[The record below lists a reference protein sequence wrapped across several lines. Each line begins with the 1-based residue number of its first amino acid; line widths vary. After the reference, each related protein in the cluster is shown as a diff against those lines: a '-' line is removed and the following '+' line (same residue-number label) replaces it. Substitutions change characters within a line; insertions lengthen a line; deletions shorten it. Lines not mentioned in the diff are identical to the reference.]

1 MTCPVKKGQSND
13 NRQRTPRACQSKGV
27 KPPLCALGRDSTSS
41 RRVRTH
47 AIGKKG
53 RLQLCPDGM
62 LLAQRGPSEVSGREE
77 SSVVVRGA
85 YLVVFWS
92 ICSLWG
98 VGTRVREAL
107 RQNYGHLRPTVK
119 KDLVQNPGHLLRTAA
134 NLLPSL
140 TYTVSLLSLLTP
152 RTGSWIGCGQKPIFM
167 YGLPTAHL
175 CARFFMQTGN
185 QKPGK
190 C

>member
-1 MTCPVKKGQSND
+1 M
-13 NRQRTPRACQSKGV
+13 
-27 KPPLCALGRDSTSS
+27 
-41 RRVRTH
+41 RTH

-107 RQNYGHLRPTVK
+107 R
-119 KDLVQNPGHLLRTAA
+119 
-134 NLLPSL
+134 
-140 TYTVSLLSLLTP
+140 
-152 RTGSWIGCGQKPIFM
+152 
-167 YGLPTAHL
+167 
-175 CARFFMQTGN
+175 
-185 QKPGK
+185 
-190 C
+190 